1 MAITL
6 NKVIGRSSSGKIQY
20 DRAGSK
26 TNPIIRNDGS
36 AVTRV
41 TPTNTEVVRT
51 ETIGNK
57 TLQISVKP
65 SPVDSL
71 GNTALDNQIEKNL
84 SQQGGESSPSGLTPL
99 LLAAA
104 AFWVLK

>member
-51 ETIGNK
+51 ETIDGK
-57 TLQISVKP
+57 KLQISVKQP
-65 SPVDSL
+65 ERDAL
-71 GNTALDNQIEKNL
+71 GNTATDVLIEKN
-84 SQQGGESSPSGLTPL
+84 Q
-99 LLAAA
+99 AAA
-104 AFWVLK
+104 ATSSSPISPSLLVAAALVWVLR